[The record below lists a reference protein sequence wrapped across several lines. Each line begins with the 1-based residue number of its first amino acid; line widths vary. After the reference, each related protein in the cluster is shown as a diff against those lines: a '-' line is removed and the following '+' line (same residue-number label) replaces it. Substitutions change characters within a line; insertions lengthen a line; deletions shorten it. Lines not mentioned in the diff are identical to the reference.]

1 MALKIAGNDSFKVK
15 NIADLQQLDTLP
27 SSATVIVEH
36 GGFAKRFDASKLEG
50 KVRSVNGVEP
60 DENGNVQIEVGASD
74 VPEIN
79 FPVTS
84 VNGMTGDVVIEIPE
98 SFSGSWND
106 LTDKPFGE
114 VAGGNVIKWDGNT
127 EGMTEVSFPV
137 AEGMT
142 YYKVSDLTPS
152 AEEIL
157 EKNEVSLITR
167 GNPQD
172 IEVVDG
178 GIISEGVIIVNDYN
192 VFRYEETSFPANGL
206 YFAILS
212 ESIGDSD
219 AKTNSMHIGFE
230 YDSNNFTWDG
240 TILEESNKV
249 VIDENSIYYKIS
261 DLVLTSEE
269 LAGSYLTISQTMIN
283 MAKYMSHISE
293 NWTYLTYAVV
303 VYNTEVDM
311 GEDTFT
317 FPSTGIYLAKVSMEG
332 TTGYATSF
340 SWGDTS
346 VKFLDDKYLSSNIAR
361 VSNVVTSVNGM
372 SGDVIIEAGAGVT
385 SWNDLTE
392 RPFSKEISYEEL
404 LPETTLN
411 FSPVSGMG
419 VVMGHTSLDHTKI
432 NEGQIYTVILD
443 GVTYESEVFMFNAG
457 AQQGIEAYVP
467 YIGNPGL
474 VAGMGYGEDN
484 GLPFIAGN
492 GYGTDGISDSF
503 SIIMLGDASEQHT
516 FGLSTQSVEI
526 KQLDSIYLPDALQ
539 IGGEDTT
546 TLIEWDGQVGDK
558 DTFQHDW
565 HMAKVSDLL
574 PTKEDLIGGYYDN
587 YGTQATITEDIF
599 SESTG
604 CVGVSGRFAVV
615 TELEGQ
621 LGNYSYTA
629 PSTGI
634 YFAYSSSSGSVKCG
648 YLKYG
653 EDNITRFDEKFIP
666 LSIARKGEISWND
679 LLDKPFGTETVEAES
694 FSMQD
699 MEFVGQSFEEG
710 PTFYMYQLTDPFM
723 TLHPDAEYLVNW
735 GGVESTTLCQKLEP
749 YTVLGNVGILADT
762 LGGQVPEGLIA
773 TNEDYVIMKMEM
785 GGQYYGTVFIT
796 TNSEQY
802 VNITIQGPDHVD
814 HKIDPKYLP
823 TSVGSGLPEVSEEDE
838 GKILQVVGGRWQ
850 LVTLVNTEEVEY

>member
-15 NIADLQQLDTLP
+15 NVADLQQLDTLP
-27 SSATVIVEH
+27 SSANVIVEH

-50 KVRSVNGVEP
+50 KVRSVNGIEP
-60 DENGNVQIEVGASD
+60 DENGNIEVAGAGGT
-74 VPEIN
+74 V
-79 FPVTS
+79 
-84 VNGMTGDVVIEIPE
+84 
-98 SFSGSWND
+98 SWND
-106 LTDKPFGE
+106 LADKPFGE
-114 VAGGNVIKWDGNT
+114 DGSDVVIFENINLTLNEASSPSG
-127 EGMTEVSFPV
+127 V
-137 AEGMT
+137 T
-142 YYKVSDLTPS
+142 YVTQLDSSAFSLELGKKYKVISGGVEYICVPRIDTIEIEGGEVEVLSIGNMSVNGGTAYEDTGENFLINYIPSVNYATYGTPS
-152 AEEIL
+152 AENTVLSIYECSSIKTL
-157 EKNEVSLITR
+157 DEKFIPDTIARVSDIPEGSAQINPDWNQNDSTKPDYVKNR
-167 GNPQD
+167 THWVEGNQTV
-172 IEVVDG
+172 IE
-178 GIISEGVIIVNDYN
+178 
-192 VFRYEETSFPANGL
+192 
-206 YFAILS
+206 
-212 ESIGDSD
+212 
-219 AKTNSMHIGFE
+219 
-230 YDSNNFTWDG
+230 WDG
-240 TILEESNKV
+240 STEGKE
-249 VIDENSIYYKIS
+249 VIETDFFSIVKIS
-261 DLVLTSEE
+261 DLVPAFSEFTKGKAIANGVE
-269 LAGSYLTISQTMIN
+269 SDLAD
-283 MAKYMSHISE
+283 
-293 NWTYLTYAVV
+293 V
-303 VYNTEVDM
+303 
-311 GEDTFT
+311 TF
-317 FPSTGIYLAKVSMEG
+317 
-332 TTGYATSF
+332 
-340 SWGDTS
+340 
-346 VKFLDDKYLSSNIAR
+346 
-361 VSNVVTSVNGM
+361 
-372 SGDVIIEAGAGVT
+372 IEADGYYGAEDLPLIVTTKPNVIEGDATLPTPGVYH
-385 SWNDLTE
+385 L
-392 RPFSKEISYEEL
+392 I
-404 LPETTLN
+404 
-411 FSPVSGMG
+411 VSGMPIITRITYG
-419 VVMGHTSLDHTKI
+419 STTIHT
-432 NEGQIYTVILD
+432 
-443 GVTYESEVFMFNAG
+443 
-457 AQQGIEAYVP
+457 
-467 YIGNPGL
+467 
-474 VAGMGYGEDN
+474 
-484 GLPFIAGN
+484 
-492 GYGTDGISDSF
+492 
-503 SIIMLGDASEQHT
+503 
-516 FGLSTQSVEI
+516 
-526 KQLDSIYLPDALQ
+526 LDSIYLPDALQ

-587 YGTQATITEDIF
+587 YGTQTTITEDSF

-699 MEFVGQSFEEG
+699 MEFVDQSSEGG

-762 LGGQVPEGLIA
+762 LDGQVPEGLIA

-785 GGQYYGTVFIT
+785 NGQYYGTIFIT

-802 VNITIQGPDHVD
+802 VDITIEGPDHVD